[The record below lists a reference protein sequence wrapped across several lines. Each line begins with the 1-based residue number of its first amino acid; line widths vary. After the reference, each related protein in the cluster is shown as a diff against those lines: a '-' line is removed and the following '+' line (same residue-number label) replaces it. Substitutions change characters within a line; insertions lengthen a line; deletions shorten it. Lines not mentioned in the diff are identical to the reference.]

1 MKPDENHPIDPKDL
15 VMSGL
20 GGSDASVGA
29 SGGGVGRFVVTSLI
43 LITWYMT
50 TSACNIGSKLF
61 ITASVPEQWID
72 CALTIFNLSMI
83 QLVWGVILGAIA
95 TGRLASPLDLFRID
109 KMIAELPEGIIWL
122 SPTKNT
128 KVFSAVCHAIGGF
141 SLNLCYLYSS
151 VFIVQVLKSA
161 EPVATLSLGVII
173 LGEVLMIY
181 HSCNCMHAFVV
192 CISYYHDFIQFTKS
206 S

>member
-1 MKPDENHPIDPKDL
+1 MTGP
-15 VMSGL
+15 
-20 GGSDASVGA
+20 GGNDGNVTGGGG
-29 SGGGVGRFVVTSLI
+29 GGGVGRFAVTLLI

-61 ITASVPEQWID
+61 ITASVPEKFID

-83 QLVWGVILGAIA
+83 QLIWGVLLGAIA
-95 TGRLASPLDLFRID
+95 TGRLASPLDLLRID
-109 KMIAELPEGIIWL
+109 KMIGELPGGIIWL
-122 SPTKNT
+122 SPIKNT
-128 KVFSAVCHAIGGF
+128 QVFSAICHAIGGF

-173 LGEVLMIY
+173 LGEV
-181 HSCNCMHAFVV
+181 
-192 CISYYHDFIQFTKS
+192 DIQNKFFRLEHNTFHLYLT
-206 S
+206 